1 MQLNERK
8 NKYIQQWLDLAEEDL
23 RIAEFTF
30 KMESSIPYRAI
41 AFHAQQAAEKYL
53 KALLVFYNIDF
64 PYTHDILKLIEL
76 APDVLDLKTTL
87 EPAIKLTD
95 YAVSRRYP
103 DVYQNLTFAD
113 AKESVE
119 LARLTKQYAVK
130 PLIEAGFKV

>member
-76 APDVLDLKTTL
+76 TPDVLNLKATL
-87 EPAIKLTD
+87 DPAIKLTD

-103 DVYQNLTFAD
+103 DFYQNLTFAE
-113 AKESVE
+113 ANEAVE
-119 LARLTKQYAVK
+119 LARLTK
-130 PLIEAGFKV
+130 